1 MFCQKCGNQVADN
14 AKFCRKCGALI
25 AGDDS
30 VQQAS
35 TEPVS
40 IASPKP
46 VELTQEATP
55 ETFAQESVPAADTN
69 EFREFVDNHIR
80 TTTKFKSA
88 EDLLKNSKPLTFIW
102 ICLGVSFLVGSLM
115 SFPIGGLLFLILGF
129 AAAFMAGG
137 IIRGRL
143 RFKTAGE
150 LDGKIDTD
158 ELLRFLN
165 EHLAYLH
172 PHLHEWGYMEQSG
185 TGLYALSASVSAARK
200 EVILCTAFGPKKKRL
215 ATICI
220 RPETAKPESGHT
232 QYICGAENNGVS
244 FYATNAGFMQHICF
258 FKTAPILQAAMEYY
272 IKSKGSQE
280 TVTPIQGK

>member
-1 MFCQKCGNQVADN
+1 MFCQKCGNQVVDN

-30 VQQAS
+30 IQHAS

-55 ETFAQESVPAADTN
+55 ETFAQESVPAADTD

-88 EDLLKNSKPLTFIW
+88 DDLLKNCKPLTFIW

-115 SFPIGGLLFLILGF
+115 SFPIGGFLFLILGF
-129 AAAFMAGG
+129 VAAFIAGG
-137 IIRGRL
+137 VIRGRY
-143 RFKTAGE
+143 RSKTAGE
-150 LDGKIDTD
+150 FDGKIDTD

-172 PHLHEWGYMEQSG
+172 PYLHEWGYMEQSG
-185 TGLYALSASVSAARK
+185 TGLYALSASVSAAMK
-200 EVILCTAFGPKKKRL
+200 EVILCAAFGSKKKRL

-220 RPETAKPESGHT
+220 RPETANPESG
-232 QYICGAENNGVS
+232 QMKYIFGAENNGVS
-244 FYATNAGFMQHICF
+244 FYDTNAGFMQHICLI
-258 FKTAPILQAAMEYY
+258 KTAPILQAAMEYY
-272 IKSKGSQE
+272 TKLKSSQGA
-280 TVTPIQGK
+280 VAPIQE